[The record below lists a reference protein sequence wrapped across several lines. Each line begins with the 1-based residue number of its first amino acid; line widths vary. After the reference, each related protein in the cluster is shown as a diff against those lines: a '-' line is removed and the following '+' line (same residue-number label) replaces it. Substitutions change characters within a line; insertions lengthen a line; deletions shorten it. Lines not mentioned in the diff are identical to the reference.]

1 MLDNQRQLVVPD
13 WISAIDC
20 LCAGFCVG
28 MLPSHLAQP
37 LIDDGYL
44 QSLSLAQLFPQSTC
58 CLTWEHQN
66 PSLALAWLLAYL
78 GDSESLNQEW
88 LGG

>member
-1 MLDNQRQLVVPD
+1 MLDNQRRLVVPD

-20 LCAGFCVG
+20 LCAGLCVG

-37 LIDDGYL
+37 LIDDGHL
-44 QSLSLAQLFPQSTC
+44 QSLSLAQPFPQSAC

-66 PSLALAWLLAYL
+66 PSPALAWLLAYL

>member
-1 MLDNQRQLVVPD
+1 MLDNQRRLVAPD
-13 WISAIDC
+13 WTSAIDC
-20 LCAGFCVG
+20 LCAGLCVG
-28 MLPSHLAQP
+28 MLPAHLAQP
-37 LIDDGYL
+37 
-44 QSLSLAQLFPQSTC
+44 FPQSAC

-66 PSLALAWLLAYL
+66 PSPALAWLLAYL